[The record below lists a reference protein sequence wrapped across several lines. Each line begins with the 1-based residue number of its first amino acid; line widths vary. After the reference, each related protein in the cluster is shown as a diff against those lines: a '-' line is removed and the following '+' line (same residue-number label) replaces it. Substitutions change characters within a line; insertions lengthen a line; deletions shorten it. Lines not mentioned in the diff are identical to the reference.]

1 LTSRVVDAVWLIVPL
16 VPVIVS
22 DSAQGT
28 VEVEVCMVS
37 VEEPPVLID
46 AGLKP
51 PLVIPVGKPDSL
63 PTLKFT
69 VPVKPLRGVTVTVY
83 VVSPP
88 GTTSCAAGPT
98 VMEKSGLV
106 GSTVI
111 VRVGGLGSELPVA
124 SIVVSEIVY
133 VPGTPNVTFPGFCA
147 VDVAGVPPGNT
158 QEYPEA
164 AVPEPKLIAL
174 PAVIVTLP
182 DASAGGFVVIVPL
195 GGTAE

>member
-1 LTSRVVDAVWLIVPL
+1 
-16 VPVIVS
+16 
-22 DSAQGT
+22 
-28 VEVEVCMVS
+28 MS

-63 PTLKFT
+63 PTPKFT

-83 VVSPP
+83 RASPP

-98 VMEKSGLV
+98 VMLKSGLV

-124 SIVVSEIVY
+124 SITVSETVY
-133 VPGTPNVTFPGFCA
+133 IPGVLNVTLPGFRA
-147 VDVAGVPPGNT
+147 VDVAGEPPGKT
-158 QEYPEA
+158 QE
-164 AVPEPKLIAL
+164 
-174 PAVIVTLP
+174 
-182 DASAGGFVVIVPL
+182 
-195 GGTAE
+195 

>member
-1 LTSRVVDAVWLIVPL
+1 
-16 VPVIVS
+16 
-22 DSAQGT
+22 
-28 VEVEVCMVS
+28 MVS

-83 VVSPP
+83 VVPPP

-124 SIVVSEIVY
+124 LIIVSEIVY
-133 VPGTPNVTFPGFCA
+133 VPGTLNVTGPGFCI

-158 QEYPEA
+158 QEYFG
-164 AVPEPKLIAL
+164 AVVVVPKLIVFPL
-174 PAVIVTLP
+174 VIVISP
-182 DASAGGFVVIVPL
+182 DGALIVPL
-195 GGTAE
+195 GGTEE

>member
-1 LTSRVVDAVWLIVPL
+1 
-16 VPVIVS
+16 
-22 DSAQGT
+22 
-28 VEVEVCMVS
+28 VS
-37 VEEPPVLID
+37 VEEPPVEID
-46 AGLKP
+46 AALKP

-69 VPVKPLRGVTVTVY
+69 VPLKPLRGVTVTVY
-83 VVSPP
+83 VASPP

-124 SIVVSEIVY
+124 SMTVSEIVY
-133 VPGTPNVTFPGFCA
+133 VPGALNVTFPGFCA

-158 QEYPEA
+158 QEYFEA
-164 AVPEPKLIAL
+164 LVLVPKLITL
-174 PAVIVTLP
+174 PAVIVLSP
-182 DASAGGFVVIVPL
+182 DGAVMAPV
-195 GGTAE
+195 GGTREYEFGVSWMNRALDGTPALSSKNSM

>member
-1 LTSRVVDAVWLIVPL
+1 
-16 VPVIVS
+16 
-22 DSAQGT
+22 
-28 VEVEVCMVS
+28 MVS
-37 VEEPPVLID
+37 VEEPWLLID

-88 GTTSCAAGPT
+88 GTTSCAVGPT

-124 SIVVSEIVY
+124 SITVSEVVY
-133 VPGTPNVTFPGFCA
+133 VPDALNVTFPGFCA

-158 QEYPEA
+158 QEYFEA
-164 AVPEPKLIAL
+164 AVLEPKLIEL
-174 PAVIVTLP
+174 PAVIVTSV
-182 DASAGGFVVIVPL
+182 DGAVIIPL
-195 GGTAE
+195 GGTEE

>member
-1 LTSRVVDAVWLIVPL
+1 M
-16 VPVIVS
+16 
-22 DSAQGT
+22 
-28 VEVEVCMVS
+28 EVEVRIVS

-63 PTLKFT
+63 STLKFT

-88 GTTSCAAGPT
+88 GNTSWAAGPT

-124 SIVVSEIVY
+124 SITVSEVVY

-147 VDVAGVPPGNT
+147 VDVAGVTAGEHPG
-158 QEYPEA
+158 
-164 AVPEPKLIAL
+164 VLG
-174 PAVIVTLP
+174 
-182 DASAGGFVVIVPL
+182 SAGAC
-195 GGTAE
+195 AEVDHTPCGNRHIAGR

>member
-1 LTSRVVDAVWLIVPL
+1 M
-16 VPVIVS
+16 
-22 DSAQGT
+22 
-28 VEVEVCMVS
+28 EVEVCIVS
-37 VEEPPVLID
+37 VEEPPVEID

-69 VPVKPLRGVTVTVY
+69 VPVKPLRGVTVMVY

-88 GTTSCAAGPT
+88 GTTSYAAGPT

-124 SIVVSEIVY
+124 SITVSETVY
-133 VPGTPNVTFPGFCA
+133 VPAVLNVTLLGFCA
-147 VDVAGVPPGNT
+147 VDVAGEPPGKT
-158 QEYPEA
+158 QE
-164 AVPEPKLIAL
+164 
-174 PAVIVTLP
+174 
-182 DASAGGFVVIVPL
+182 
-195 GGTAE
+195 

>member
-1 LTSRVVDAVWLIVPL
+1 
-16 VPVIVS
+16 
-22 DSAQGT
+22 
-28 VEVEVCMVS
+28 MVS

-124 SIVVSEIVY
+124 SITVSEIVY
-133 VPGTPNVTFPGFCA
+133 VPGTLNVTFPGFCA
-147 VDVAGVPPGNT
+147 VDVGGVPPGNT
-158 QEYPEA
+158 QEYFEA
-164 AVPEPKLIAL
+164 VLVEPKLIAL
-174 PAVIVTLP
+174 PAVIVISP
-182 DASAGGFVVIVPL
+182 DGAAIVPV
-195 GGTAE
+195 GGTPE

>member
-1 LTSRVVDAVWLIVPL
+1 
-16 VPVIVS
+16 
-22 DSAQGT
+22 
-28 VEVEVCMVS
+28 MVS
-37 VEEPPVLID
+37 VEEEPPVLID

-83 VVSPP
+83 VVPPP
-88 GTTSCAAGPT
+88 GTTACAAGPT

-124 SIVVSEIVY
+124 SITVSEVVY
-133 VPGTPNVTFPGFCA
+133 VPDTLNVTFPGFCA
-147 VDVAGVPPGNT
+147 VDVGGVPPGNT
-158 QEYPEA
+158 QEYEYPEGL
-164 AVPEPKLIAL
+164 ELKLIAF
-174 PAVIVTLP
+174 PAGIVKSPVCTTPPYVTVI
-182 DASAGGFVVIVPL
+182 IPL
-195 GGTAE
+195 CGTEE

>member
-1 LTSRVVDAVWLIVPL
+1 
-16 VPVIVS
+16 
-22 DSAQGT
+22 
-28 VEVEVCMVS
+28 MVS

-51 PLVIPVGKPDSL
+51 TLVIPVGKPDSL

-83 VVSPP
+83 VVPPP

-98 VMEKSGLV
+98 VMEKSGLAGG

-124 SIVVSEIVY
+124 SIIVSEIVY
-133 VPGTPNVTFPGFCA
+133 VPDAPNLTFTGVCAVPGN

-158 QEYPEA
+158 QEYFEA
-164 AVPEPKLIAL
+164 VVPETKLIVF
-174 PAVIVTLP
+174 PAVIVISP
-182 DASAGGFVVIVPL
+182 DGAAIVPL
-195 GGTAE
+195 GGTEE

>member
-1 LTSRVVDAVWLIVPL
+1 
-16 VPVIVS
+16 
-22 DSAQGT
+22 
-28 VEVEVCMVS
+28 MVS

-124 SIVVSEIVY
+124 SIIVSEIVY
-133 VPGTPNVTFPGFCA
+133 VPDTPNVTFPGVCA

-158 QEYPEA
+158 QEYFEA
-164 AVPEPKLIAL
+164 VLLEAKLIAL
-174 PAVIVTLP
+174 CAVIVTSLNG
-182 DASAGGFVVIVPL
+182 ALIVPL
-195 GGTAE
+195 GGTPE

>member
-1 LTSRVVDAVWLIVPL
+1 
-16 VPVIVS
+16 
-22 DSAQGT
+22 
-28 VEVEVCMVS
+28 MVS
-37 VEEPPVLID
+37 EEEPPVLID
-46 AGLKP
+46 AGLKGS
-51 PLVIPVGKPDSL
+51 LVIPVGKPDSL

-124 SIVVSEIVY
+124 SITVSEVVY
-133 VPGTPNVTFPGFCA
+133 VPATPNVTFGGFGGFCA

-158 QEYPEA
+158 QEYFEA
-164 AVPEPKLIAL
+164 LVVEPKVTVP
-174 PAVIVTLP
+174 PAVIVVG
-182 DASAGGFVVIVPL
+182 SVGGAVIIPL
-195 GGTAE
+195 GGTEE

>member
-1 LTSRVVDAVWLIVPL
+1 LPAFAVRLAGGAKLTSRVVDAVWLIVPL

-22 DSAQGT
+22 DNATGT
-28 VEVEVCMVS
+28 VEVEVCIVS
-37 VEEPPVLID
+37 VEEPSVLID

-51 PLVIPVGKPDSL
+51 PLVTPGGKPTTLS
-63 PTLKFT
+63 TLKFT

-83 VVSPP
+83 VASPP

-124 SIVVSEIVY
+124 SITVREIVY
-133 VPGTPNVTFPGFCA
+133 VPGTSNVTFPGFCA

-158 QEYPEA
+158 QE
-164 AVPEPKLIAL
+164 
-174 PAVIVTLP
+174 
-182 DASAGGFVVIVPL
+182 
-195 GGTAE
+195 

>member
-1 LTSRVVDAVWLIVPL
+1 MA
-16 VPVIVS
+16 
-22 DSAQGT
+22 
-28 VEVEVCMVS
+28 VEVCIVS
-37 VEEPPVLID
+37 VEEPPVLIE

-51 PLVIPVGKPDSL
+51 PLVMPVGKPDSL

-83 VVSPP
+83 VESPP

-124 SIVVSEIVY
+124 SMTVSEVVY
-133 VPGTPNVTFPGFCA
+133 VPGPPNVMFPGFCA
-147 VDVAGVPPGNT
+147 VDVAGFPPGNT
-158 QEYPEA
+158 QEYLEA
-164 AVPEPKLIAL
+164 VVLVPKLIAL
-174 PAVIVTLP
+174 PAVIVTSP
-182 DASAGGFVVIVPL
+182 DGAVIAPV
-195 GGTAE
+195 GETRE

>member
-1 LTSRVVDAVWLIVPL
+1 
-16 VPVIVS
+16 
-22 DSAQGT
+22 
-28 VEVEVCMVS
+28 MVS
-37 VEEPPVLID
+37 VEEEPPVLID

-88 GTTSCAAGPT
+88 PGTTSCAAGPT
-98 VMEKSGLV
+98 AMEKSGLV

-124 SIVVSEIVY
+124 SITVSEVVY
-133 VPGTPNVTFPGFCA
+133 VPGAPNVTFPGFCA

-158 QEYPEA
+158 QEYFEA
-164 AVPEPKLIAL
+164 VVLVPKLIAL
-174 PAVIVTLP
+174 PAVIVLSP
-182 DASAGGFVVIVPL
+182 EGVVIVPV
-195 GGTAE
+195 GGTKE

>member
-1 LTSRVVDAVWLIVPL
+1 
-16 VPVIVS
+16 
-22 DSAQGT
+22 
-28 VEVEVCMVS
+28 MVS
-37 VEEPPVLID
+37 VEEEPPVLID

-111 VRVGGLGSELPVA
+111 FRVGGLGSELPVA
-124 SIVVSEIVY
+124 SITVSEIVY
-133 VPGTPNVTFPGFCA
+133 VPDAPNVTFPEFCA

-158 QEYPEA
+158 QEYSEA
-164 AVPEPKLIAL
+164 AVLEKLIAL
-174 PAVIVTLP
+174 PAVIVTSEDGAL
-182 DASAGGFVVIVPL
+182 IVPL
-195 GGTAE
+195 GGAEE